1 MLFFR
6 KAFMIPRSNYDIF
19 LISNKSIATQCKP
32 TLFTI
37 HYSLFTLV
45 GVSPMSLDLSNAQY
59 YFNRELSWLQFNT
72 RVLAQAQNPNLPP
85 LERLKFLA
93 IYGTNLDEF
102 IMIRVA
108 GLKSLYKAGVQETGN
123 DRMSPADQLA
133 AIHKHLHREMEHLE
147 HTYHEITAQLRKHH
161 VRIEPYD
168 RLPYETQEKLA
179 ETFFDQIYPVIIPI
193 AVDATHPFPHLN
205 NLSFGIVVKLSDQ
218 DGNIKHGL
226 VRIPRILSRF
236 LTAEDVFIP
245 IESIVEHFIGDLFP
259 GYTKISSTPFRVTR
273 NADMEIEEEEADD
286 FLQILEEGL
295 RSRNKGSIVRLE
307 FNQDADEDLVTF
319 LNGHFH
325 LEEEDIFYYHSVP
338 LNLGGLWQ
346 IVGDKAL
353 AHLLP
358 PSYTPQTLPPLEN
371 EDIFH
376 AMEHQDIL
384 LYHPYESF
392 EPVVKFIQEAA
403 VDPDTI
409 AIRMTL
415 YRVGPKSPIVKAL
428 IDAVRDGKQVT
439 VLVEL
444 KARFDEENNLHWAK
458 ALEEVGAH
466 VVYGIPGLK
475 VHAKIAQV
483 IKRQGSEL
491 KSYLHLA
498 TGNYNPST
506 AKIYTDMSY
515 FTIRDDFNKDATR
528 FFHFL
533 TGFSTHTKLKSLY
546 MSPVQIKPKLIK
558 LIEKEKAHGTE
569 GHLILKANSLV
580 DPAIIRALYSA
591 SQAGVQIELIIRGI
605 CALRPGIPGVSETI
619 TVSSIIGKYLEHPR
633 IYWFKH
639 SETTFISSAD
649 LMTRNLD
656 RRIELMTP
664 IHHPE
669 LNERILH
676 ILNLQLADNQ
686 LRWKLESDGSY
697 THLTPTKGEQIIN
710 SQELLEKYVNKIH
723 DRVKKKK
730 SSNYVKKLADKL
742 LKES

>member
-1 MLFFR
+1 
-6 KAFMIPRSNYDIF
+6 MIQAEYMTPN
-19 LISNKSIATQCKP
+19 
-32 TLFTI
+32 
-37 HYSLFTLV
+37 
-45 GVSPMSLDLSNAQY
+45 LSDSQY

-72 RVLAQAQNPNLPP
+72 RVLAQAQNTELPP
-85 LERLKFLA
+85 LERLKFIA

-102 IMIRVA
+102 TMIRIA
-108 GLKSLYKAGVQETGN
+108 GLKSLYKAGVQETGA
-123 DRMSPADQLA
+123 DKMTPAEQLE
-133 AIHKHLHREMEHLE
+133 AIHTKLHSEMETLE
-147 HTYHEITAQLRKHH
+147 RTFREILVDLRRHQ
-161 VRIEPYD
+161 VRIA
-168 RLPYETQEKLA
+168 PYEELSYEEQEVLA
-179 ETFFDQIYPVIIPI
+179 ETFFEHIYPLIIPI
-193 AVDATHPFPHLN
+193 AVDTTHPFPHLN
-205 NLSFGIVVKLSDQ
+205 NLSFGIVVKLTDKE
-218 DGNIKHGL
+218 GNIKHGL
-226 VRIPRILSRF
+226 VRIPRVLSRF
-236 LTAEDVFIP
+236 IQSGETFVP

-259 GYTKISSTPFRVTR
+259 GYTKSASTPFRVTR

-286 FLQILEEGL
+286 FLEILEEGL

-307 FNQDADEDLVTF
+307 FNADADEDLVAF
-319 LNGHFH
+319 LNGHIH
-325 LEEEDIFYYHSVP
+325 LEEEDIYYYHSVP
-338 LNLGGLWQ
+338 LNLGALWQ

-353 AHLLP
+353 SHLLP
-358 PSYTPQTLPPLEN
+358 PTYTPKTLSPLDT
-371 EDIFH
+371 EDIFSTIDRQ
-376 AMEHQDIL
+376 EIL

-392 EPVVKFIQEAA
+392 EPVVKFIQKAA
-403 VDPDTI
+403 VDPDTL

-444 KARFDEENNLHWAK
+444 KARFDEENNLRWAK
-458 ALEEVGAH
+458 TLEDVGAH

-483 IKRQGSEL
+483 IQRKGGTF

-515 FTIRDDFNKDATR
+515 FTNREDFNKDATR

-533 TGFSTHTKLKSLY
+533 TGFSTHTKLKHLY
-546 MSPVQIKPKLIK
+546 MSPTQIKPKLLK
-558 LIEKEKAHGTE
+558 LIDKEAKHGEE

-580 DPAIIRALYSA
+580 DPTIIRALYRA
-591 SQAGVQIELIIRGI
+591 SQAGVRIELIIRGI

-639 SETTFISSAD
+639 SDPVYISSAD

-664 IHHPE
+664 IDDTGFQ
-669 LNERILH
+669 ERILQ
-676 ILNLQLADNQ
+676 ILHLQLADNQ
-686 LRWKLESDGSY
+686 LRWQLENDGSY
-697 THLTPTKGEQIIN
+697 THITPADGEQTIN
-710 SQELLEKYVNKIH
+710 SQELLEKSVSKMHDKIS
-723 DRVKKKK
+723 RKK
-730 SSNYVKKLADKL
+730 SGNYVKKLADKL

>member
-1 MLFFR
+1 
-6 KAFMIPRSNYDIF
+6 MINLNDP
-19 LISNKSIATQCKP
+19 
-32 TLFTI
+32 
-37 HYSLFTLV
+37 
-45 GVSPMSLDLSNAQY
+45 QY

-72 RVLAQAQNPNLPP
+72 RVLAQAQDETLPP

-102 IMIRVA
+102 YMIRVA
-108 GLKSLYKAGVQETGN
+108 GLKSLYKAGIQETGN
-123 DRMSPADQLA
+123 DRMSPADQLQ
-133 AIHKHLHREMEHLE
+133 AIHQHLHQEMETLE
-147 HTYHEITAQLRKHH
+147 QSYHAITAQLREHQ
-161 VRIEPYD
+161 VRIEHYSQ
-168 RLPYETQEKLA
+168 LPYEAQEELS
-179 ETFFDQIYPVIIPI
+179 EIFFERLYPVIIPI

-205 NLSFGIVVKLSDQ
+205 NLSFGIVVKLADN

-236 LTAEDVFIP
+236 VPAGKVFVP

-259 GYTKISSTPFRVTR
+259 GYTKIASAPFRVTR

-295 RSRNKGSIVRLE
+295 RARNKGSIVRLE
-307 FNQDADEDLVTF
+307 FNQDANEDLVAF
-319 LNGHFH
+319 LNSHFR
-325 LEEEDIFYYHSVP
+325 LDEEDIFYYHSVP
-338 LNLGGLWQ
+338 LNLGALWQ

-358 PSYTPQTLPPLEN
+358 SAYTPQTLPPLEN
-371 EDIFH
+371 ENIF
-376 AMEHQDIL
+376 AAIAHQDIL

-392 EPVVKFIQEAA
+392 EPVIKFIQEAA
-403 VDPDTI
+403 KDPKTI

-428 IDAVRDGKQVT
+428 IDAVLDGKQVT

-458 ALEEVGAH
+458 ALEDVGAH

-483 IKRQGSEL
+483 IKREGETL

-515 FTIRDDFNKDATR
+515 FTVRDDFNKDATR

-533 TGFSTHTKLKSLY
+533 TGFSTHTKLKHLY
-546 MSPVQIKPKLIK
+546 MSPVQIKPKLLK
-558 LIEKEKAHGTE
+558 LIDKEKGHGTE
-569 GHLILKANSLV
+569 GHIILKANSLV
-580 DPAIIRALYSA
+580 DPAIIRALYAA
-591 SQAGVQIELIIRGI
+591 SQAGVTVELIIRGI

-619 TVSSIIGKYLEHPR
+619 TVSSVIGKYLEHPR

-639 SETTFISSAD
+639 SETAFIASAD

-664 IHHPE
+664 IHDAG

-676 ILNLQLADNQ
+676 VLHLQLADNQ
-686 LRWKLESDGSY
+686 LRWELNPDGSY
-697 THLTPTKGEQIIN
+697 THTVPEKDQQVIH
-710 SQELLEKYVNKIH
+710 SQELLEKYVTKMH
-723 DRVKKKK
+723 DKVKKKK